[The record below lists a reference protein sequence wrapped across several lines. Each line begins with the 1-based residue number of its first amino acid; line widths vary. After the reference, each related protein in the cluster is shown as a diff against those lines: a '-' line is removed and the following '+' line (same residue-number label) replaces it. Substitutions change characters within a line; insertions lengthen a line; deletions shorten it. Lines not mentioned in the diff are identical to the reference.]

1 MGQLKNRMRVRG
13 ITARSVSASL
23 LAMVFIGSAIN
34 FLGAIAGFGGGY
46 GTEALAITAIWV
58 IVPLSLVSALIF
70 RAIRWRPFTRP
81 ELFCILFSALLA
93 SPLIAQGFWTLMLGR
108 LSTIPRSSDFAKLDA
123 YPEKLWP
130 HGPNLGA
137 GKLEFSPGRD
147 LLAEGG
153 FEWEEVEY
161 DEGRRALHPTVSN
174 SETDERSS
182 FLIPIEFAGE
192 GEGLVPGKP
201 YLLGVLTQAR
211 NLGQEAFYF
220 CRLYFDQE
228 RTASEEIFSSRAIGK
243 KTILHKTGFHRMG
256 AYGVNIPV
264 ASGRNFWIEF
274 GLKGSGTVTFRD
286 LQLMDVSAIE
296 DAYKGR
302 VTLTESD
309 YSTLNERERLGQV
322 ARPDSIFS
330 LKGLQFLLTGY
341 IPLGDWANPLVAW
354 GTFIFLVLGA
364 SFALALMM
372 RSQWVDKERFL
383 LPLARIPRALLGI
396 SEGPGRTLPRIWKNP
411 IMWAGL
417 GIGLCWCLLRAWSF
431 YNPELPDLGI
441 RINLASYISDP
452 RFGDMFSNVV
462 FTVSVLVLGLAL
474 LMDLHILMSL
484 FIGYWFFR
492 SQYWFGEVFGFNAI
506 PDFPSERPQVAGA
519 YVAYALVIVVFTRKY
534 LWGVLKEAIR
544 GTNES
549 GEILSHRIS
558 LLLFCG
564 FTIGVI
570 PWSRWVG
577 IPTAGGLLIFL
588 MLVSFGF
595 VATKLRAECG
605 IPMLGYFPVRF
616 IYLIPFLGGIG
627 VLGTGGAVF
636 TMILAY
642 TIGTFVFLVLPGI
655 QFEMIQIGRELRMR
669 GGHIVGTALLGIF
682 GGILIG
688 GAIYLGACYGR
699 GVENFGNLGA
709 FDPEIEVF
717 GNFVNWHTAASERYF
732 ETGNQVAVEDFLNP
746 MGGAMLFAGAI
757 TALTAFLRQIF
768 AQFWFHPI
776 GIILGPSEMMITAW
790 GSIIAAWLIRFM
802 VLKLGGAAAVREK
815 LFPFAI
821 GLFLGSVVANGLIL
835 AFNVWLF
842 LYRPGLPGL
851 PEYY

>member
-1 MGQLKNRMRVRG
+1 MAELKDRMRLRG
-13 ITARSVSASL
+13 ITVRSVGASL

-46 GTEALAITAIWV
+46 GTEALAITAIWA
-58 IVPLSLVSALIF
+58 IVPLSLLSALIY
-70 RAIRWRPFTRP
+70 RVLRWRPFTRP

-93 SPLIAQGFWTLMLGR
+93 SPLMAQGFWTLMLGR
-108 LSTIPRSSDFAKLDA
+108 LSTIPRTSDFAKLDA
-123 YPEKLWP
+123 YPERLWP

-137 GKLEFSPGRD
+137 GKLDHSAGYD
-147 LLAEGG
+147 LLSEGA

-161 DEGRRALHPTVSN
+161 DEGKWAFHPTLSN
-174 SETDERSS
+174 READGSSS
-182 FLIPIEFAGE
+182 FFIPIDFE
-192 GEGLVPGKP
+192 GGRGGLVPGKP
-201 YLLGVLTQAR
+201 YLLGILAQAR
-211 NLGQEAFYF
+211 DLGPEASYF
-220 CRLYFDQE
+220 CRIYFDEE
-228 RTASEEIFSSRAIGK
+228 RSESEEVFSSRAIGK
-243 KTILHKTGFHRMG
+243 KTVLHKTGFHRVG
-256 AYGVNIPV
+256 AYGVTVPV
-264 ASGRNFWIEF
+264 ASGRNCWIEL
-274 GLKGSGTVTFRD
+274 GLRGRGTVAFRD
-286 LQLMDVSAIE
+286 LKLIEVSAIE
-296 DAYKGR
+296 DAYKGK

-309 YSTLNERERLGQV
+309 YALLGEEARAGQM
-322 ARPDSIFS
+322 ARPDSMFS
-330 LKGLQFLLTGY
+330 LKGLWFLITGY
-341 IPLGDWANPLVAW
+341 IPLDDWADPLVAW
-354 GTFIFLVLGA
+354 GGFIFLVLGA
-364 SFALALMM
+364 SFALALIM

-383 LPLARIPRALLGI
+383 LPLARIPRALLGM
-396 SEGPGRTLPRIWKNP
+396 SEGPGETFPRIWKNP
-411 IMWAGL
+411 IMWVGL
-417 GIGLCWCLLRAWSF
+417 GIALCWCLLRAWSF

-452 RFGDMFSNVV
+452 RFGDMFSKVV
-462 FTVSVLVLGLAL
+462 FTVSVLVLSLAL
-474 LMDLHILMSL
+474 LMDLHVLMSL

-492 SQYWFGEVFGFNAI
+492 SQFWLGEVFGLNVV
-506 PDFPSERPQVAGA
+506 PGFPYERPQVAGA
-519 YVAYALVIVVFTRKY
+519 YVAYALLIVLFARKY

-549 GEILSHRIS
+549 GEILSHRLS

-577 IPTAGGLLIFL
+577 IPTSGGLLIFL
-588 MLVSFGF
+588 MMVSFGF

-605 IPMLGYFPVRF
+605 TPMLGYFPIRF

-627 VLGTGGAVF
+627 LLGTDGAVF

-655 QFEMIQIGRELRMR
+655 QFEMIQIGRELQVRA
-669 GGHIVGTALLGIF
+669 GHVVGTALLGIF
-682 GGILIG
+682 GGIFIG

-732 ETGNQVAVEDFLNP
+732 ETGNQVAIEDFKNP
-746 MGGAMLFAGAI
+746 IGGAMVFAGAV
-757 TALTAFLRQIF
+757 TTLTAILRQIF

-790 GSIIAAWLIRFM
+790 GSIIMAWFIRFT
-802 VLKLGGAAAVREK
+802 VLKLGGAAAVRQK

-821 GLFLGSVVANGLIL
+821 GLFLGSVFANGVIL
-835 AFNVWLF
+835 AFNLWLF
-842 LYRPGLPGL
+842 FQRPGLPGL
-851 PEYY
+851 PEFY